1 MAAAVLTLVLT
12 VIVAGAAWLTFGNR
26 LRLHSDPR
34 QNDVLNLC
42 VYAAVLLPVFFVVV
56 FFAMEN
62 F

>member
-12 VIVAGAAWLTFGNR
+12 VIVAGAVWLTFGNR
-26 LRLHSDPR
+26 LQLHNDPR
-34 QNDVLNLC
+34 QNDLLNLC
-42 VYAAVLLPVFFVVV
+42 VYAGILLPVFFVVV

>member
-12 VIVAGAAWLTFGNR
+12 VIAAGTIWLTFGNR
-26 LRLHSDPR
+26 LQLHGDPR

-42 VYAAVLLPVFFVVV
+42 VYAGALLPLFFVVV